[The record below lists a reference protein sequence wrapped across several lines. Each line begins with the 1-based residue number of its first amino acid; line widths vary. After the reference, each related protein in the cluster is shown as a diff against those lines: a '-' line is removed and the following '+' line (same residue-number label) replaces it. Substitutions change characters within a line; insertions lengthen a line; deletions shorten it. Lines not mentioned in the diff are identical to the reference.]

1 MALNLIKQESKYL
14 RKESCPKCKSKNN
27 LARYDDGHAHC
38 FTDGCDYFERA
49 DGQVRQTTKKI
60 SGLLD
65 GEIKALNKRH
75 ITQETCK
82 HFNYKVGTHNGS
94 TVHIATFL

>member
-38 FTDGCDYFERA
+38 FTDGCDYYEKANGEVKQIKKQQEDDKAYEER
-49 DGQVRQTTKKI
+49 V
-60 SGLLD
+60 
-65 GEIKALNKRH
+65 
-75 ITQETCK
+75 K
-82 HFNYKVGTHNGS
+82 HGG
-94 TVHIATFL
+94 